1 MRPPQERCNFHNAH
15 NDSTVFNFKYYLKDN
30 WEAFHRCSCKCFQR
44 KSSHLLED
52 KMRGKHLSLIREQ
65 YVITWNTE
73 CSKKVLKW
81 RTYFSSFKWNASY
94 LAHKLNIFIFL
105 WLQTDTATE
114 SLSWAFDS
122 TERCT
127 VGFFVLEPWYFWL
140 ESPQTIGFSR
150 SIGWK
155 KAIIRTSI
163 HSQIDQFL

>member
-1 MRPPQERCNFHNAH
+1 M
-15 NDSTVFNFKYYLKDN
+15 FNFKYYLKDN
-30 WEAFHRCSCKCFQR
+30 WEAFHGCSCKCFQR

-73 CSKKVLKW
+73 YSKKVLKW

-94 LAHKLNIFIFL
+94 LAHKLNIFRFL

-127 VGFFVLEPWYFWL
+127 VGFFVPWTLVLLTWIPSDYW
-140 ESPQTIGFSR
+140 
-150 SIGWK
+150 
-155 KAIIRTSI
+155 
-163 HSQIDQFL
+163 FLKVHRLKEGYYKN